1 MEVLPMKDLL
11 DEGLEALA
19 GLLQSGALSCH
30 PETEERLARLGRD
43 FEDNGLHTGA
53 QLLTEVSQALSSRR
67 HGGET
72 SSMELMDRV
81 GPAVRYIRLC
91 QQKYA
96 LDAAGEQLRQGIGE
110 ADDEEGPPQAP

>member
-1 MEVLPMKDLL
+1 
-11 DEGLEALA
+11 
-19 GLLQSGALSCH
+19 
-30 PETEERLARLGRD
+30 
-43 FEDNGLHTGA
+43 
-53 QLLTEVSQALSSRR
+53 
-67 HGGET
+67 
-72 SSMELMDRV
+72 MELMDRV